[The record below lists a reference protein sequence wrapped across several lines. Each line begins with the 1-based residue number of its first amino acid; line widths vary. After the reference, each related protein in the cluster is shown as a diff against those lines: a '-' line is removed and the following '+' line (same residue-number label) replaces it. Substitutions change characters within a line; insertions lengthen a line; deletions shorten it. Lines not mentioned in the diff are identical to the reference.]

1 MRNNNSTWKLIEI
14 EHTADAAIMV
24 SADDLKSLFLA
35 AATGMYSIA
44 GAQYDASGRKLKKEL
59 NISEIDSETLLVSFL
74 NELLFLLEN
83 GIFFNEFN
91 LEFQAGEL
99 KGTLRGFPVISIER
113 EIKAVTFNNLQIKKT
128 NEIFS
133 TQIVFDI

>member
-1 MRNNNSTWKLIEI
+1 MRNNNGSWKLIEI

-44 GAQYDASGRKLKKEL
+44 GAQYDTSGRKLKKEL

-99 KGTLRGFPVISIER
+99 KGTLRGFPVKSIER